1 MLTLSVMASAVVVV
15 VVALALRKNAAERA
29 EAKRFAREHAET
41 MAGLKRNRE
50 RLGC

>member
-1 MLTLSVMASAVVVV
+1 MLTLSVMASAVVV

-41 MAGLKRNRE
+41 MAELKRNRE